1 MSEQLPPPEDAEPTA
16 PLPPDPQPAPPSY
29 EAPSQP
35 GPPPGPQAPPPGYQA
50 YPPQYY
56 VDPNAPFGVHPLT
69 GIPYS
74 DKSKI
79 VAGILQILL
88 PFGIGR
94 FYIGDTST
102 GVIQL
107 VVTLVTC
114 GIGSLWSVI
123 DGIIM
128 LVTDSKD
135 AHGRMLRS

>member
-1 MSEQLPPPEDAEPTA
+1 MTTGPDESRPEPQPGQQPEPTQPYGSVPPP
-16 PLPPDPQPAPPSY
+16 PPPPPAPGQVPY
-29 EAPSQP
+29 GAPVGGPYAAAAP
-35 GPPPGPQAPPPGYQA
+35 GAPYGIHPG
-50 YPPQYY
+50 
-56 VDPNAPFGVHPLT
+56 T

-94 FYIGDTST
+94 FYIGDTRL

-114 GIGSLWSVI
+114 GLGSLWPIV

-135 AHGRMLRS
+135 ARGYVLRS